1 MAAEAI
7 GYCIQQY
14 RTLVLFKQLLLS
26 LHYIDNCQRIV
37 SVHPFCMHLLGVDS
51 GTKSGQ
57 HSITHGFAAGLA
69 THAVLVV
76 VEVEYQGQSAAIGL
90 IPKLLVLIHGSQA
103 DSFPYRSAAQGA
115 VADVGN
121 YDALLAVYLLK
132 EGCTYGNIC
141 RAAYYGVV
149 GIDSERREE
158 GMHGSAKTFLEAG
171 FASKNLSQGSIEQ
184 KVDGQ
189 FLNIALILLFSFH
202 YTEDSTIEVA
212 FHNFHQFFITELFNY

>member
-14 RTLVLFKQLLLS
+14 RLVLSSSFFFYY
-26 LHYIDNCQRIV
+26 YIDNCQRIV

-57 HSITHGFAAGLA
+57 HSIAHGFAAGLA

-76 VEVEYQGQSAAIGL
+76 VEVEYQGQAAAIRL

-141 RAAYYGVV
+141 RAAYNGVV
-149 GIDSERREE
+149 GIDSERRKKAC
-158 GMHGSAKTFLEAG
+158 MDPPRPF
-171 FASKNLSQGSIEQ
+171 
-184 KVDGQ
+184 
-189 FLNIALILLFSFH
+189 
-202 YTEDSTIEVA
+202 
-212 FHNFHQFFITELFNY
+212 